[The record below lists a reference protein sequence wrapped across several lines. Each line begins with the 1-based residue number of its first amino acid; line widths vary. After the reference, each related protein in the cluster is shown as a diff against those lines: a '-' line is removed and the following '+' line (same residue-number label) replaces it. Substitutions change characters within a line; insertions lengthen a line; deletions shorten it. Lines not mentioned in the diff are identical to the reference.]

1 MENSV
6 FYAIIYVDMKKQ
18 RIVVALGGNALGKT
32 AEEQSQIVKKTVRPL
47 VDLVEG
53 GSQVLI
59 THGNGPQVGMIN
71 LAFESA
77 SEETMPFPECGAM
90 SQGYIGYHLQSAL
103 QAEIQRRGLSVPV
116 ATVITQVLVDP
127 DDPAFADPTKPIG
140 FFYDAETAKKISA
153 EKDWVMKEDSGRGW
167 RRHVASPLPLEIVE
181 LETIKVLAEAGQIV
195 ITVGGGGI
203 PVVSRGDEYE
213 GVAAVIDKDFAS
225 AKLAE
230 TINADLLIILTTVD
244 NIALHYGMPQQE
256 ELYDVDTETIKEYI
270 KAGHFAAGSMLPKVM
285 AGLHFVESG
294 AGRQALITSLA
305 NAKSGLAGEGGTRI
319 YCRS

>member
-116 ATVITQVLVDP
+116 ATVI
-127 DDPAFADPTKPIG
+127 
-140 FFYDAETAKKISA
+140 
-153 EKDWVMKEDSGRGW
+153 
-167 RRHVASPLPLEIVE
+167 
-181 LETIKVLAEAGQIV
+181 
-195 ITVGGGGI
+195 
-203 PVVSRGDEYE
+203 
-213 GVAAVIDKDFAS
+213 DKDFAS
-225 AKLAE
+225 AKLA
-230 TINADLLIILTTVD
+230 
-244 NIALHYGMPQQE
+244 
-256 ELYDVDTETIKEYI
+256 ETIKEYI

-285 AGLHFVESG
+285 AGLHFVEPDE
-294 AGRQALITSLA
+294 GRQALITSLA